1 MAKNY
6 IDVDI
11 KGTNTVKLTLDR
23 VGVRFSDLAPAFQRI
38 GARIANEAMV
48 LAPVLTG
55 RLRRT
60 IRNSKA
66 KSRSTVR
73 AGNNRMPPYAGVIHY
88 GGYNNIQAHPFLTT
102 ALHRNADYIHNELND
117 EIGRVIREFDL
128 NRRR

>member
-6 IDVDI
+6 IDVEI
-11 KGTNTVKLTLDR
+11 KGTNTVKLTLER

-38 GARIANEAMV
+38 GARITHEAMI

-66 KSRSTVR
+66 KSRSTIR

-88 GGYNNIQAHPFLTT
+88 GGYNNIEAHPFLTVP
-102 ALHRNADYIHNELND
+102 LHRNAGWIHDTLED
-117 EIGRVIREFDL
+117 EIQKVIREFDL
-128 NRRR
+128 NR